1 MSFRGGSAN
10 GQQSDQKQGKSSPHE
25 CDATATYN
33 VCNGWKPDIA
43 PPYQRRPFPEL
54 VSNASRFT
62 IHKAGG

>member
-10 GQQSDQKQGKSSPHE
+10 GQQSDQKQGKSSPH